1 MLFCDIQYLNL
12 RIYYVTIQRVQK
24 FTCENFKKFKK
35 VKKFT
40 FNFLGG

>member
-1 MLFCDIQYLNL
+1 MDINKTEK
-12 RIYYVTIQRVQK
+12 IKVTIQRAQK

-40 FNFLGG
+40 FNFWGS